1 MILIQVETSS
11 QVLFLCHLPELGH
24 TVNPNHHRAWS
35 KDQVPFPVSLDE
47 GNRKDCGREGIF
59 GPTDTICHSFY
70 SNFQPF
76 YL

>member
-1 MILIQVETSS
+1 MILIQVETSN

-24 TVNPNHHRAWS
+24 IVNPNCHRGQS
-35 KDQVPFPVSLDE
+35 KDYVPFPVHLDE
-47 GNRKDCGREGIF
+47 DNRKDYGREGIF